1 MQTML
6 PDPYPG
12 LRHNLGDQ
20 LSTGKLG
27 TREYGLLGPLS
38 EIEGGTG
45 LEQANG
51 NRRPSP
57 TQPTLVANLD
67 QLLSIFRSAAEFS
80 RPPQRVYPN
89 PDYSSVNVL
98 KRKARSFEAPQPFSF
113 VQPRQQ
119 TQVRS
124 SVPPSVAITD
134 VPQITSR
141 LPQFGEGCTDLAVL
155 PTAASTT
162 SSGVS
167 AASCLVP
174 QPQRPCTDVSI
185 GTSGPPTTGNV
196 GIEAIAV
203 AHDDGRGG
211 IHGLP
216 YSPPGHGDNS
226 VEWNGSFEWDMSVEE
241 INSRVFGN
249 CDFRPQQRE
258 AINAAL
264 SGRDVFVTMP
274 TGGGKSL
281 VFQLPAVL
289 NHETEGQ

>member
-1 MQTML
+1 
-6 PDPYPG
+6 
-12 LRHNLGDQ
+12 
-20 LSTGKLG
+20 
-27 TREYGLLGPLS
+27 E
-38 EIEGGTG
+38 
-45 LEQANG
+45 
-51 NRRPSP
+51 
-57 TQPTLVANLD
+57 
-67 QLLSIFRSAAEFS
+67 EFS
-80 RPPQRVYPN
+80 RPPQRVYPD

-98 KRKARSFEAPQPFSF
+98 KRRARSLEAPQPVSF

-124 SVPPSVAITD
+124 SVPPSAAITN
-134 VPQITSR
+134 VPQITSC
-141 LPQFGEGCTDLAVL
+141 LPQFGEDCTDLAVL

-167 AASCLVP
+167 GASFLAR
-174 QPQRPCTDVSI
+174 QAQEPCTDVSI
-185 GTSGPPTTGNV
+185 WTSGPPATGSV

-203 AHDDGRGG
+203 AHDDGHGG

-216 YSPPGHGDNS
+216 YSSAGHGDNS
-226 VEWNGSFEWDMSVEE
+226 VEWNGSFQWDLSVEE

-289 NHETEGQ
+289 NHETEGQVTVVVMPLVSLISDQEEQMR